1 MENELLH
8 FVLKNYK
15 KEEFP
20 CLYNQFSNWQKTK
33 PLANIKIFDGS
44 PVFQNTC
51 AKYAALLAGGAELTV
66 GISDNFIYDSEI
78 YSWLPD
84 FGIRAVRNEF
94 EHGEYDVVLDCA
106 GIHHKKKPARG
117 FVELTRSGVP
127 FYDDSPLPCISVDDS
142 RTKLLEDFLGT
153 GDGFVRGL
161 QASGV
166 SDIENKSFLVFG
178 FGKVGKGICM
188 RLQQA
193 GAKVSVVDNISK
205 VKPFADIPMIDIED
219 VQGVLRCVE
228 KANCIV
234 TATGVAGALH
244 DRYPVTPFLRENL
257 LLANMGVED
266 EFGPDIDDNCI
277 LADNKPLNFI
287 LDEPTR
293 MSFIDGIM
301 ALHNEVALYLLN
313 NNCVSGVSETPID
326 LDEKFLKIT
335 SEFGGI
341 DEDLKLLDILRQ
353 GVKHVVTVN
362 KKCKTG

>member
-8 FVLKNYK
+8 FVLKNYR

-20 CLYNQFSNWQKTK
+20 CLYNQFSEWQTTK
-33 PLANIKIFDGS
+33 PLSNIKIFDGA

-66 GISDNFIYDSEI
+66 GISDSFTYDSKI
-78 YSWLPD
+78 YSMLPD
-84 FGIRAVRNEF
+84 FGINTVRNEF
-94 EHGEYDVVLDCA
+94 DSGDYDVVLDCA
-106 GIHHKKKPARG
+106 GIHHQKKPARG

-127 FYDDSPLPCISVDDS
+127 LYKDSPYPCISVDDS
-142 RTKLLEDFLGT
+142 KTKLLEDFLGT

-161 QASGV
+161 YASGV
-166 SDIENKSFLVFG
+166 ADVKDKSILVFG

-193 GAKVSVVDNISK
+193 GSKVAVVDNISR

-219 VQGVLRCVE
+219 VQGVV
-228 KANCIV
+228 KAAEEADCIV

-244 DRYPVTPFLRENL
+244 GRYPVAPFIRDNI

-266 EFGPDIDDNCI
+266 EFGPDIDDNLI
-277 LADNKPLNFI
+277 LAQNKPLNFI

-293 MSFIDGIM
+293 MGFIDAMM
-301 ALHNEVALYLLN
+301 ALHNEAALYLLKN
-313 NNCVSGVSETPID
+313 RCVAGVSETPAE
-326 LDEKFLKIT
+326 LDDKFLRIT
-335 SEFGGI
+335 REFGEIG
-341 DEDLKLLDILRQ
+341 EDLKLLDILQ
-353 GVKHVVTVN
+353 
-362 KKCKTG
+362 